1 MEQAADALDSY
12 TLTSAE
18 KLALLTGDIT
28 WIEEQI
34 GPLTREQRRWLDL
47 RRSAEIW

>member
-1 MEQAADALDSY
+1 MDMNALDGY
-12 TLTSAE
+12 DLTGPE
-18 KLALLTGDIT
+18 KLALLTGDIE

-34 GPLTREQRRWLDL
+34 GPLTPSQRRWLDL